1 MSIATPGGAHYE
13 PIKQA
18 IEAGCHVFC
27 DKPMTH
33 SAASAVELYELAK
46 SNDVK
51 TAYAASFRYTVS
63 VLHAKRLAEE
73 GAIGEPLEIECI
85 SHFNLDRDI
94 PFGWSHRKEDG
105 GGRLNNNF
113 THTLSAI
120 PGEFESPIK
129 SRR

>member
-1 MSIATPGGAHYE
+1 
-13 PIKQA
+13 
-18 IEAGCHVFC
+18 
-27 DKPMTH
+27 MTH